1 MNTLEL
7 LDKKQQLITK
17 AEGMIT
23 NAEKECRKLNA
34 GEQNEFVALVKEVES
49 IDVQIR
55 KIEDD
60 NKQTTK
66 TIKRMENFS
75 LLKAINDVA
84 YNRQLDERA

>member
-34 GEQNEFVALVKEVES
+34 GEQNEFE
-49 IDVQIR
+49 R
-55 KIEDD
+55 KRHIGV
-60 NKQTTK
+60 
-66 TIKRMENFS
+66 F
-75 LLKAINDVA
+75 L
-84 YNRQLDERA
+84 